1 MKILIYTDN
10 HFCER
15 YSIVSKFGKKYTVRL
30 ENQLASLDW
39 VERLAEA
46 RSCGLIVC
54 AGDFFDKSSL
64 SQDELTALRDVK
76 WSRIKHYF
84 LVGNHE
90 SEEADLRYSSTKALE
105 SEDRIVVSDPD
116 VIDFGAFELAFL
128 PYTPESQ
135 RKPIGEYF
143 GARSKPRLLISHN
156 DLLGV
161 QMGPAV
167 SSVGFT
173 PDELGSVCDLCVNGH
188 LHNGQWITD
197 KVLNLGNLTGKDFGE
212 DAGRYPH
219 RALIVDTDGMKTEF
233 VENPHALN
241 FYKVNVD
248 EEADFAA
255 LAKLKP
261 NAVVS
266 LQCPIKLLADAKS
279 KLEGN
284 ANVICCRVIAKQDAA
299 NDVDI
304 ADIAELAVDHCAKFA
319 ECCRAKFEAS
329 PILEAELAEILK

>member
-1 MKILIYTDN
+1 MKCLIYTDL

-30 ENQLASLDW
+30 ENQLASLNW
-39 VERLAEA
+39 AERLAED
-46 RSCGLIVC
+46 RGCKLIVC

-76 WSRIKHYF
+76 WSQIKHYF

-90 SEEADLRYSSTKALE
+90 SEEADLHYSSTKALE
-105 SEDRIVVSDPD
+105 ATDRD
-116 VIDFGAFELAFL
+116 VISEPCVLNYGSFELAFL

-135 RKPIGEYF
+135 RKPLSEVFYK
-143 GARSKPRLLISHN
+143 AYNPRLLISHN

-167 SSVGFT
+167 SSVGFA
-173 PDELGSVCDLCVNGH
+173 PDELAANCDLCVNGH
-188 LHNGQWITD
+188 LHNGQWIND

-212 DAGRYPH
+212 DASRYPH

-233 VENPHALN
+233 VENPYALN
-241 FYKVNVD
+241 FYKINVD

-266 LQCPIKLLADAKS
+266 LQCPIRLLADAKS

-284 ANVICCRVIAKQDAA
+284 ANVVCCRVIAKQDAA

-304 ADIAELAVDHCAKFA
+304 SDIAELAVDHCAKFA

-329 PILEAELAEILK
+329 PVLEAELAEILK